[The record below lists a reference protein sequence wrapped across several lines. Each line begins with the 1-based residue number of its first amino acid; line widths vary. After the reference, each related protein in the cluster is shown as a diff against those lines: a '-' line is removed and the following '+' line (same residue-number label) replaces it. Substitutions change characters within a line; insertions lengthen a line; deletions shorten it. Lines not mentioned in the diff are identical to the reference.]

1 MYWLGLVMCL
11 VGGLWIVVNAFKNGG
26 VLWGLGSLLVPL
38 VAQIYALINFGENKI
53 PLLLSVAGIVLLFL
67 GAGDLMQQAASL
79 QDAGGL
85 PQ

>member
-38 VAQIYALINFGENKI
+38 VAQIYALINFGENKV
-53 PLLLSVAGIVLLFL
+53 PLLISVAGIVLLFL
-67 GAGDLMQQAASL
+67 GAGDLMQQAASM
-79 QDAGGL
+79 QGTEML

>member
-26 VLWGLGSLLVPL
+26 VLWGLGSLFVPL
-38 VAQIYALINFGENKI
+38 VAQVYALLNFAENKI
-53 PLLLSVAGIVLLFL
+53 PLLLSVAGIVLLVL
-67 GAGDLMQQAASL
+67 GAGDLMQQAASM
-79 QDAGGL
+79 QGVEGM

>member
-38 VAQIYALINFGENKI
+38 VAQVYAVINFGENKI
-53 PLLLSVAGIVLLFL
+53 PLVLSVAGIVLLVL
-67 GAGDLMQQAASL
+67 GAGDLMQQAASM
-79 QDAGGL
+79 QGAL